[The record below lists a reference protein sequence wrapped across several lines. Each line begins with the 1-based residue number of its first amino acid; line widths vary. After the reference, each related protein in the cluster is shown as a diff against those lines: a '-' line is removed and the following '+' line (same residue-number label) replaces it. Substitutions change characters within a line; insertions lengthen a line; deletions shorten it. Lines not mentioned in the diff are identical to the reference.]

1 MLDSPES
8 VSADLLDNDR
18 YLEAAAS
25 FGDKRSLVAAQPIY
39 STHGIKL
46 LDTGARIDT
55 RILGRLFGHKLAE
68 PLDRCV
74 ASEDAIRPRDIA
86 ARARE
91 LVAEVPLLAY
101 LEAGLGAGS
110 ARLWS
115 AWERCP
121 LPPAIAIRLTVAR
134 DTATDLYE
142 HSLRCTFVAAFI
154 GLGGRFSDRD
164 LQLLVTAGLLH
175 DMGMMHADPAQYEGG
190 KALDPMARR
199 ALLAHPLT
207 AQLIA
212 QREPLLSP
220 AVASALA
227 EHHERVD
234 GSGYPRGLHGDAIGK
249 HGRALALAEVVTG
262 VVDRHP
268 DEACGLLAP
277 LLRFNRRSF
286 DGGLCDALLAALPR
300 TAPGEAVAAAGHAAF
315 DAAVARIDS
324 WKRIS
329 DSMQEDDQD
338 AATAFIDARIDR
350 LGRWLADAGVDDP
363 QAAVLAA
370 QDEPV
375 LQWEIAALA
384 REAGWHLRQI
394 AYEVSECWPQPPSS
408 PIGEWIAMI
417 RESTL
422 A

>member
-1 MLDSPES
+1 MLDSSES
-8 VSADLLDNDR
+8 DSADLLDDDR
-18 YLEAAAS
+18 YLAVAAS
-25 FGDKRSLVAAQPIY
+25 FGDKRSLVTAQPIY
-39 STHGIKL
+39 STNGIKL
-46 LDTGARIDT
+46 LDTGAQIDT

-74 ASEDAIRPRDIA
+74 VSKEAIRSRDIA

-91 LVAEVPLLAY
+91 LVAAVPLLAH
-101 LEAGLGAGS
+101 LEAGLGANS

-115 AWERCP
+115 AWEHCP

-134 DTATDLYE
+134 DAATDLYE
-142 HSLRCTFVAAFI
+142 HSLRCTFLAAFI

-190 KALDPMARR
+190 KPLDPAARR

-220 AVASALA
+220 AVASAIA

-234 GSGYPRGLHGDAIGK
+234 GSGYPRALHGDAIGK
-249 HGRALALAEVVTG
+249 LGRALALAEVATG

-268 DEACGLLAP
+268 EESFGLLAP

-286 DGGLCDALLAALPR
+286 DVGLCDALLAALPR
-300 TAPGEAVAAAGHAAF
+300 TAPGEATAAAGNAAF

-329 DSMQEDDQD
+329 ESLQENDQD
-338 AATAFIDARIDR
+338 VATAFIDARIDR
-350 LGRWLADAGVDDP
+350 LCRWLADAGVDDP
-363 QAAVLAA
+363 QAALEVAR
-370 QDEPV
+370 DEPA

-394 AYEVSECWPQPPSS
+394 AYEVSERWPQSPSS
-408 PIGEWIAMI
+408 RVGEWIVMI
-417 RESTL
+417 RGSTL
-422 A
+422 V